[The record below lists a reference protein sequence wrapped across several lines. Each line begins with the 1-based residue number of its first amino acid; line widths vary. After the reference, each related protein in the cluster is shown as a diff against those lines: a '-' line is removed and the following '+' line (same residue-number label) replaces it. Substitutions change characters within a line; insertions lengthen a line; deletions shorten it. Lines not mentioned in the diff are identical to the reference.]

1 MKNIREKRRKE
12 KIETYLKYFYLF
24 FFLIIYSYRYFIQIS
39 IEFRFKFR
47 FKFKFIELQKFIEFE
62 VEDIRNIF
70 FKKYIFWK

>member
-39 IEFRFKFR
+39 IEF
-47 FKFKFIELQKFIEFE
+47 KFKFIELQKFIEFE